1 MNYNEKS
8 PENSKTLSKTPD
20 RIKEHSISDIF
31 EQKAVEENDIHI
43 NFHSPQLKKKKIR
56 KKSPQRKN
64 NNYVQSKDNNS
75 NTNNKKG
82 VTFKRKFCEII
93 MVDSYKKYN
102 MDSIQTENIGKNNRQ
117 VVKCSCL
124 IM

>member
-43 NFHSPQLKKKKIR
+43 NFHSTQLKKKKYE
-56 KKSPQRKN
+56 KKVPKGKIKIMFNLRIIIVIQII
-64 NNYVQSKDNNS
+64 
-75 NTNNKKG
+75 KK
-82 VTFKRKFCEII
+82 E
-93 MVDSYKKYN
+93 
-102 MDSIQTENIGKNNRQ
+102 
-117 VVKCSCL
+117 
-124 IM
+124 